1 MDIIEIDN
9 KIRDIFLI
17 SLLQEYTIED
27 NLFPG
32 TQLYFYVFW
41 QKMISIE
48 TMFLHLKILG
58 TYICTSFFLLV
69 IDIFR

>member
-41 QKMISIE
+41 QKN
-48 TMFLHLKILG
+48 
-58 TYICTSFFLLV
+58 
-69 IDIFR
+69 D